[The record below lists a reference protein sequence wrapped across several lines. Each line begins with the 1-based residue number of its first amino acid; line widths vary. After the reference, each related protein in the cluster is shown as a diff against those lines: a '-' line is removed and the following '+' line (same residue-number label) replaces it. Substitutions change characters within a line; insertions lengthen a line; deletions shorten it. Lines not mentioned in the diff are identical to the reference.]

1 MDKKTLKDLE
11 MVLDKKLDQK
21 LDPIK
26 KVQGEHSSKL
36 DALTLDMLD
45 MIDVQKKTDMIAD
58 IHDMLK
64 DTKERVDNHEQRIQ
78 TIESAS

>member
-58 IHDMLK
+58 IHDMSK

>member
-11 MVLDKKLDQK
+11 MVLDKKLYQK

-36 DALTLDMLD
+36 DALTLD

>member
-36 DALTLDMLD
+36 DALTLDM
-45 MIDVQKKTDMIAD
+45 IDVQKKTDMIAD
-58 IHDMLK
+58 IHDMSK

>member
-36 DALTLDMLD
+36 DALTLDM
-45 MIDVQKKTDMIAD
+45 IDVQKKTDMIAD